1 MFSIGFPFEIT
12 TTTLWIVIGFLGQ
25 GMFFMRFFV
34 QWVASEKEGRSIIPL
49 SFWYFS
55 IAGSLILLA
64 YAIWRQDPVIMAGQM
79 TGFIVYFRNLY
90 LINRNK
96 EKDALSVEPVK
107 L

>member
-1 MFSIGFPFEIT
+1 MFTMNFPTEIT
-12 TTTLWIVIGFLGQ
+12 TETLWILLGFLGQ

-34 QWVASEKEGRSIIPL
+34 QWLASEKEGRSVIPH

-64 YAIWRQDPVIMAGQM
+64 YAIWRQDPVIMLGQT

-90 LINRNK
+90 LISRTNK
-96 EKDALSVEPVK
+96 ETSTVPESPNI
-107 L
+107 